1 MKGEY
6 YMQKITYEYKGIR
19 VTIEADYTVSD
30 VEIAEALLI
39 SQEKL
44 PKVFSKTNLN
54 KLITPKNYIPEVLK
68 PKDISEI
75 LRISMNTAYDL
86 INTAIDTEIFVARKI
101 YKHYRISKKSFL
113 EWLLGYEYNDL
124 SDASFKVFTSNE
136 IQDMLSISQKA
147 TYEILNQA
155 SINKWFEVKR
165 IGKSYR
171 VAAIPFLKWMDKLE
185 SIENR
190 FK

>member
-1 MKGEY
+1 
-6 YMQKITYEYKGIR
+6 MQKITYEYKGVK

-30 VEIAEALLI
+30 IEVAEALLI

-44 PKVFSKTNLN
+44 PKVFSKTNLK
-54 KLITPKNYIPEVLK
+54 KLIDHQDYIPPVLK

-75 LRISMNTAYDL
+75 LRINMNTVYDL

-101 YKHYRISKKSFL
+101 YKHYRVSKKSFL
-113 EWLLGYEYNDL
+113 EWLLGYECNDL
-124 SDASFKVFTSNE
+124 SDSSFKVFTSGE
-136 IQDMLSISQKA
+136 IQDMLSISQKT

-155 SINKWFEVKR
+155 SINKWFEVKK
-165 IGKSYR
+165 IGRTYR
-171 VAAIPFLKWMDKLE
+171 VPAIPFLKWMDNLQ
-185 SIENR
+185 SIEKR

>member
-1 MKGEY
+1 MH
-6 YMQKITYEYKGIR
+6 KITYEYKGVK

-44 PKVFSKTNLN
+44 PKVFSKINLN
-54 KLITPKNYIPEVLK
+54 KLVQYQDVIPTVLT

-86 INTAIDTEIFVARKI
+86 INKAIDTEIFVARKI
-101 YKHYRISKKSFL
+101 YKYYRVSKKSFL
-113 EWLLGYEYNDL
+113 EWLLGYECNDL

-136 IQDMLSISQKA
+136 IQDMLSISQKT

-171 VAAIPFLKWMDKLE
+171 VPAIPFLKWMDKLE
-185 SIENR
+185 SVEKR

>member
-1 MKGEY
+1 MKGDII
-6 YMQKITYEYKGIR
+6 MHKITYEYKGVK
-19 VTIEADYTVSD
+19 VTIEADYTISD
-30 VEIAEALLI
+30 VEVAEVLLI

-54 KLITPKNYIPEVLK
+54 KLVQYQDIIPTVLT

-75 LRISMNTAYDL
+75 LRISQKTTYDL
-86 INTAIDTEIFVARKI
+86 IKKAIDTEMFTAMKI
-101 YKHYRISKKSFL
+101 HKVYRISKKSFL
-113 EWLLGYEYNDL
+113 TWLLGYECADL
-124 SDASFKVFTSNE
+124 SDASFKVFTSDE
-136 IQDMLSISQKA
+136 IQEILSISLKT

-165 IGKSYR
+165 IGKTYR
-171 VAAIPFLKWMDKLE
+171 VPAIPFLKWMDNLE
-185 SIENR
+185 SLEKR